1 MREARMKG
9 VTSVWVF
16 AIVFFALVIG
26 LFIFM
31 TRR

>member
-1 MREARMKG
+1 MKG

-16 AIVFFALVIG
+16 AIIFFALVIG